1 MGTFLITMLISF
13 VSTERLKKMFCQVIR
28 ESLGNQDDV
37 ESQAKAQKYCFHLVL
52 NCPVILIGWRARKN
66 STKGRVVRPLLKNA
80 NEQGPMTKPGD
91 C

>member
-1 MGTFLITMLISF
+1 M
-13 VSTERLKKMFCQVIR
+13 IR
-28 ESLGNQDDV
+28 EALGNQDDV

-52 NCPVILIGWRARKN
+52 NCPVILIGRRARKN

-80 NEQGPMTKPGD
+80 NEQGPMTKPGE